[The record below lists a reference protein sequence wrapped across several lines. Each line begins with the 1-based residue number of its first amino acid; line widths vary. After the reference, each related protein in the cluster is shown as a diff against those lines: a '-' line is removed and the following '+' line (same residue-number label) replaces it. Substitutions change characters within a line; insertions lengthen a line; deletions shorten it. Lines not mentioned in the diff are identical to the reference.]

1 MIKLIYS
8 GVLFRRQFP
17 QYASGN
23 RPRNRKRRQ
32 VMFYQP
38 KTTWTATFY
47 LLPCKSHKTPAAAE
61 QQKHLLAGL
70 GRRKIVFDNKEGD
83 HDYLI
88 SVLEVEFPK
97 LKKLSFAFTLYKCQ
111 SGGSGCR
118 PLEKIP
124 MGPAGYTI
132 PWLKDNCRLG
142 SACIYINP
150 IQDTLSVDPISP
162 ENVSLYNKV
171 S

>member
-1 MIKLIYS
+1 MIELIYF
-8 GVLFRRQFP
+8 GILFRRQFP

-124 MGPAGYTI
+124 MRPAGYTI

-162 ENVSLYNKV
+162 ENVSF
-171 S
+171 

>member
-1 MIKLIYS
+1 MIKFIYF
-8 GVLFRRQFP
+8 GILFRRQFP
-17 QYASGN
+17 QYVSGN

-38 KTTWTATFY
+38 KTTETATFF
-47 LLPCKSHKTPAAAE
+47 LLPCKRHKISAAAE
-61 QQKHLLAGL
+61 RQKHLLAGL

-83 HDYLI
+83 HDYLF

-97 LKKLSFAFTLYKCQ
+97 LKKLSFAFTLSKCQ
-111 SGGSGCR
+111 SGCSGCR

-132 PWLKDNCRLG
+132 PWLKGNCRLG
-142 SACIYINP
+142 STCIYINP
-150 IQDTLSVDPISP
+150 IKDTLSVDPISL
-162 ENVSLYNKV
+162 ENVSFYNKP

>member
-1 MIKLIYS
+1 MIELIYF
-8 GVLFRRQFP
+8 GILFRRQFP

-47 LLPCKSHKTPAAAE
+47 LLPCKSHKTPAVAE
-61 QQKHLLAGL
+61 QQKHLLADL
-70 GRRKIVFDNKEGD
+70 RRRKIVFDNKEGD

-97 LKKLSFAFTLYKCQ
+97 LKKTFFYFQTVQ
-111 SGGSGCR
+111 
-118 PLEKIP
+118 
-124 MGPAGYTI
+124 M
-132 PWLKDNCRLG
+132 
-142 SACIYINP
+142 
-150 IQDTLSVDPISP
+150 SVWR
-162 ENVSLYNKV
+162 
-171 S
+171 